1 MAITE
6 RYACFDT
13 PAGGLNDGSS
23 EANAWETP
31 ADVVFAAGERVNLK
45 SNTRYALTA
54 SWNIA
59 TSGSA
64 TQPIYLRGYNSTI
77 GDGGDILLS
86 VSAWIR
92 IYVTGNIFFI
102 EGTIDLTSSGVVGNQ
117 VFYIAAT
124 RGHVEKLKIVKTT
137 TGQYT
142 VPIAVIGDGSIGSL
156 YVESYGNSTSTAAAV
171 YVSGGIINNAEI
183 KCVNG
188 QRGMELNHGYQVS
201 LASKVLIYSLV
212 STTAA
217 GIYISGLG
225 TDYGMLLNH
234 FTIDGFDDG
243 LVFNTLPTSNA
254 IFCGFGII
262 SGAVDAISTNE
273 ATTKTGVSFQGIAF
287 YNNTNDYSDM
297 GDNVVI
303 NPIACTADPYTDS
316 ANGDFSLNNTA
327 GGGALLKGVVPF
339 GAN

>member
-243 LVFNTLPTSNA
+243 LV
-254 IFCGFGII
+254 
-262 SGAVDAISTNE
+262 DAISTKE